1 MRFMSIQSTIERG
14 REAMHNVSGQFTA
27 RNIEGG
33 KPVMNICD
41 KCKNYYPNNHYCQYW
56 DCDVT
61 IQHEMCCGF
70 ANMTNADRIRTMSDE
85 ELANFLTDFS
95 NNGGWTTEIGRK
107 SCYKTITDWLQQSE
121 EEIDDDE

>member
-1 MRFMSIQSTIERG
+1 
-14 REAMHNVSGQFTA
+14 
-27 RNIEGG
+27 
-33 KPVMNICD
+33 MNICD

-85 ELANFLTDFS
+85 ELANFLTDFA
-95 NNGGWTTEIGRK
+95 WLTEIGGK
-107 SCYKTITDWLQQSE
+107 VFCKTIADWLRQATE
-121 EEIDDDE
+121 ETDNE

>member
-1 MRFMSIQSTIERG
+1 
-14 REAMHNVSGQFTA
+14 
-27 RNIEGG
+27 
-33 KPVMNICD
+33 MNICD

-85 ELANFLTDFS
+85 ELANFLTNFS

>member
-1 MRFMSIQSTIERG
+1 
-14 REAMHNVSGQFTA
+14 
-27 RNIEGG
+27 
-33 KPVMNICD
+33 MNICD

-85 ELANFLTDFS
+85 ELANFLTGFS
-95 NNGGWTTEIGRK
+95 NNGLWATEIEREV
-107 SCYKTITDWLQQSE
+107 CYKTITDWLQQSE

>member
-1 MRFMSIQSTIERG
+1 
-14 REAMHNVSGQFTA
+14 
-27 RNIEGG
+27 
-33 KPVMNICD
+33 MNICD

-85 ELANFLTDFS
+85 ELAHLLTNCS
-95 NNGGWTTEIGRK
+95 VASEIDRK
-107 SCYKTITDWLQQSE
+107 FCYQTIADWLRKPA
-121 EEIDDDE
+121 EEIDNE